1 MDNIEDAHSVPAGEA
16 VETVE
21 VAVEPE
27 PNVAPV
33 PEPEPTPVQ
42 EPVQE
47 SAPAAE
53 ENRALPHSNMK
64 AEAPEPKAKAK
75 PAPARHVVTNADAD
89 PVYLSSCVY
98 QNKYARK
105 SLTVHHLQRRL
116 VELGYKD
123 AEGDK
128 DGWYGELTAIAV
140 KDYQKD
146 NGLEQ
151 TGMMDADTFAK
162 VFAGDPNVEVHLTN

>member
-1 MDNIEDAHSVPAGEA
+1 MDNIEDMHVVPAGEA

-21 VAVEPE
+21 VAAEPE
-27 PNVAPV
+27 PYVAPIL
-33 PEPEPTPVQ
+33 EPEPTPA
-42 EPVQE
+42 PVQE
-47 SAPAAE
+47 SVPAAE
-53 ENRALPHSNMK
+53 PEPVP
-64 AEAPEPKAKAK
+64 APAPKAKVK
-75 PAPARHVVTNADAD
+75 PAQFRHVVTNADAD
-89 PVYLSSCVY
+89 PVYLASCVY

-128 DGWYGELTAIAV
+128 DGWYGELTAMAV

-146 NGLEQ
+146 CGLEP
-151 TGMMDADTFAK
+151 TGMMDADTFTK
-162 VFAGDPNVEVHLTN
+162 VFAGDSNVEVHLN

>member
-1 MDNIEDAHSVPAGEA
+1 MDNIEDAHEVPAGEA

-21 VAVEPE
+21 VTAEPE
-27 PNVAPV
+27 PYVAPV

-42 EPVQE
+42 EPAQE

-53 ENRALPHSNMK
+53 
-64 AEAPEPKAKAK
+64 PEPVPAPAPAAKVKAK
-75 PAPARHVVTNADAD
+75 PAPARHVVTDADAD

-128 DGWYGELTAIAV
+128 DGWYGELTAMAV

-146 NGLEQ
+146 CGLEP
-151 TGMMDADTFAK
+151 TGMMDADTFTK
-162 VFAGDPNVEVHLTN
+162 VFANDPNVEVNLN

>member
-1 MDNIEDAHSVPAGEA
+1 MDNIEDAPAMPAGEA

-27 PNVAPV
+27 PYVAPV

-42 EPVQE
+42 EPALE
-47 SAPAAE
+47 SAPAVE
-53 ENRALPHSNMK
+53 PEPVP
-64 AEAPEPKAKAK
+64 APAPAPKAKAK
-75 PAPARHVVTNADAD
+75 PAPTRHVVTDADAD
-89 PVYLSSCVY
+89 PVYLASCVY

-116 VELGYKD
+116 VELGYND

-128 DGWYGELTAIAV
+128 DGWYGELTAMAV
-140 KDYQKD
+140 KAYQKD
-146 NGLEQ
+146 CGLEP
-151 TGMMDADTFAK
+151 TGMMDADTFTK

>member
-1 MDNIEDAHSVPAGEA
+1 MDNIEDMHVVPAGEA

-21 VAVEPE
+21 VAAEPE
-27 PNVAPV
+27 PYVAPM
-33 PEPEPTPVQ
+33 PEPEPTPA
-42 EPVQE
+42 PVQE
-47 SAPAAE
+47 SVPAAE
-53 ENRALPHSNMK
+53 
-64 AEAPEPKAKAK
+64 PEPVPAPAPKEKAK
-75 PAPARHVVTNADAD
+75 PAPVSHVVTNADAD
-89 PVYLSSCVY
+89 PVYLASCVY

-116 VELGYKD
+116 VELGYTD

-140 KDYQKD
+140 SAYQKD
-146 NGLEQ
+146 CGLES

-162 VFAGDPNVEVHLTN
+162 VFAGDSNVEVHLI

>member
-1 MDNIEDAHSVPAGEA
+1 MDNIEDAHVVPAGEA

-21 VAVEPE
+21 VAAEPE
-27 PNVAPV
+27 PYVAPV
-33 PEPEPTPVQ
+33 PEPTLEQVPAQ
-42 EPVQE
+42 EPV
-47 SAPAAE
+47 PAAE
-53 ENRALPHSNMK
+53 PEP
-64 AEAPEPKAKAK
+64 APAPAPKAKAK
-75 PAPARHVVTNADAD
+75 PAPVSHVVTGADAD
-89 PVYLSSCVY
+89 PVYLASCVY

-116 VELGYKD
+116 VELGYND

-128 DGWYGELTAIAV
+128 DGWYGELTAMAV

-146 NGLEQ
+146 SGLEP

-162 VFAGDPNVEVHLTN
+162 VFAGDSNVEVHLD